1 MTSSALMSIGMRAMF
16 ANNAA
21 LQATGHNIA
30 NASVE
35 GYSRQS
41 VLLQTAKGQF
51 TGAGFFGKGVDVANV
66 VRAHD
71 KFLTM
76 QAAAAKALSKMDE
89 ARYNQLQQLENV
101 FPAGT
106 AGVGY
111 AMGEFFSA
119 MADLASTPADN
130 SARQVVLARAADVA
144 DRFADASERL
154 DILQEGVVSDLESSV
169 TTVNALAQ
177 QLAKVNDQIA
187 TYHGLNQEPNDLLD
201 QRDALVKEIS
211 GYIQVTTLPAADG
224 TMGVFVAGGQRL
236 VLGSEAGQLRVQPDD
251 PDASRA
257 RLAIDVNG
265 STLTLTEDL
274 LTGGSM
280 AGLLR
285 YQNQDL
291 VDARNQLGQMASAFA
306 GKVNEAQALGMDLGD
321 PPGPGAALF
330 NLGPAQVLASRFNA
344 RDANGNP
351 SASVSLT
358 ISDASLLPASDYELR
373 ADPDG
378 TAGVFQLVRL
388 SDGLTR
394 SVSNGDTVDGF
405 TVNVSGDMGS
415 TDRFLLQPVSRAA
428 SGMSRA
434 LDDVRGIAAASPVTA
449 TFGPSNTG
457 TATLGELRM
466 TDGNVDT
473 QQMASI
479 SFTSDTGDYSWELRD
494 RDTGAILS
502 SGTGT
507 WTAGEP
513 IEMNGWSLSLNG
525 VPKSDDTVTVDKT
538 TFPASNN
545 GNALA
550 MASLADDKLVGLSL
564 DASGLPSGGRTV
576 TDAYAAAMSDIGVRV
591 QSAASAAQIS
601 AAAADQ
607 ADNVLA
613 SKSGVNLDEEASRLI
628 QFQQGYQAAAKVL
641 QVAQSV
647 FDTMLQLGA

>member
-466 TDGNVDT
+466 TDGSVDT

-525 VPKSDDTVTVDKT
+525 VPKSGDTVTVDKT